1 MLDSAFAWLQS
12 ITDWLGRFIPRWVVV
27 NTTEGAVKYQSFVF
41 PYTVRKWLC
50 ADIPGTFNLF
60 CPVVFEGDIRTSVC
74 KPGMHWYWPV
84 TTEWQDYPTAMQT
97 DRLETQTMET
107 ADGVTFLVSG
117 TLSYIVEDL
126 GKLLPVVHNAAT
138 LAVDMAMAAVHDVC
152 CEMTW
157 TQLREEQRHATKLKT
172 KLRNSAQDQLSTYGI
187 KVVKLQ
193 LNSMARCRVLKVS
206 QSVSQEEN

>member
-27 NTTEGAVKYQSFVF
+27 STTEGAVKYVGGDR
-41 PYTVRKWLC
+41 VVVC
-50 ADIPGTFNLF
+50 GPG
-60 CPVVFEGDIRTSVC
+60 I
-74 KPGMHWYWPV
+74 HWYWPAR
-84 TTEWQDYPTAMQT
+84 TEWQDYPTAMQT

-117 TLSYIVEDL
+117 TLSYTVDDL

-152 CEMTW
+152 CDMTW
-157 TQLREEQRHATKLKT
+157 QTLREEQRHASKLKT
-172 KLRNSAQDQLSTYGI
+172 KLRNSAQAQLEPYGI
-187 KVVKLQ
+187 RVVKLQ